1 LAEVFSIGL
10 TVLSAGTLEHCND
23 VYLRDPLKINT
34 QRLASLLDQ
43 FAKRYSQYLTLT
55 LKSMLEL
62 SPVKRVRSKQL
73 YETLSKYEQ
82 QILDLEEF
90 QTSPAGYNQ
99 YNQFAAGGSNGYPNQ
114 VFQQQYAGGLG
125 YGQAAGYSYPVGNPQ
140 YAQQQNVRWNND
152 AQWHEKRM

>member
-1 LAEVFSIGL
+1 MFSIGL

-34 QRLASLLDQ
+34 QKLASLLDQ

-90 QTSPAGYNQ
+90 QTSPPAYNQ
-99 YNQFAAGGSNGYPNQ
+99 YNQFAAGGNNGYQNQ

-125 YGQAAGYSYPVGNPQ
+125 YGQPAGYSYPVGNPQ
-140 YAQQQNVRWNND
+140 YAQQNVRWNND

>member
-1 LAEVFSIGL
+1 MFSIGL

-23 VYLRDPLKINT
+23 VYFRDPLKINT

-62 SPVKRVRSKQL
+62 SPEKRVRSKQL
-73 YETLSKYEQ
+73 YDTLSKYEQ

-90 QTSPAGYNQ
+90 HTSPPAYNQ
-99 YNQFAAGGSNGYPNQ
+99 YNQYTPSNNGYQNQ
-114 VFQQQYAGGLG
+114 AFQQYAGGVG
-125 YGQAAGYSYPVGNPQ
+125 YGQPAGYSYPVGGNAQ
-140 YAQQQNVRWNND
+140 YVQQNVRWNND
-152 AQWHEKRM
+152 AQWHEKRI